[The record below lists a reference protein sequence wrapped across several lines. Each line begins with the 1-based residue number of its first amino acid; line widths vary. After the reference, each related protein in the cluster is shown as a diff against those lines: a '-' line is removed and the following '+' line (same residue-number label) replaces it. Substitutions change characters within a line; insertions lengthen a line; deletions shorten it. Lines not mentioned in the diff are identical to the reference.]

1 MGWVEFRECKVQYR
15 ESYKG
20 GVCTGWVE
28 ECWVEN
34 RGGGVEYWECSV
46 E

>member
-1 MGWVEFRECKVQYR
+1 VEFRECKVQYR

-28 ECWVEN
+28 N
-34 RGGGVEYWECSV
+34 RGGGVENWECSV